1 MSVKAGQAHP
11 GPVCGW
17 LGWVCRISRRWPTS
31 PHSAAPASASGRNRV
46 GNCCAPWLGGTST
59 RWRGDGTC
67 AGDCSSAYCLGG
79 TSIPWRAD
87 GRSGADASAYPSTA
101 RSHNDDDAAPRRECD
116 TVVCRPVR
124 HDLADL
130 TLAG

>member
-1 MSVKAGQAHP
+1 
-11 GPVCGW
+11 
-17 LGWVCRISRRWPTS
+17 VCRISRRWPTS
-31 PHSAAPASASGRNRV
+31 PHSAAPASASGRNRGSV
-46 GNCCAPWLGGTST
+46 GNCCAPWLGVTST

-87 GRSGADASAYPSTA
+87 GRSGADASSYSSTVG
-101 RSHNDDDAAPRRECD
+101 SHNDDDAAPRRECD
-116 TVVCRPVR
+116 TVVCRAVR
-124 HDLADL
+124 DDLADL